1 MRIANTGHVAFATTM
16 IGIGIVGILNSDLMP
31 LWNPIPGAGPVHELL
46 VYCVIGIS
54 LLSGIGLLVQ
64 RTAAMAARLLLATFL
79 IWMLLF
85 RLPSFIRAP
94 LFEACWSVF
103 PLAVMLSGTVVLYV
117 WFATAW
123 DREYLRSISGISG
136 LRVARIIYGLSLG
149 FFGLAHFIDV
159 EDTVSL
165 IPNWLPGH
173 LFWAYFTGCAF
184 IAAGISVVIGVFARL
199 AALLSAVQIALFLF
213 LVWIPIVAADS
224 KVPFQWSETFLNA
237 ALLAG
242 AWVIADSYRETPYPI
257 RDR

>member
-1 MRIANTGHVAFATTM
+1 MRSANTGHVAFAITM
-16 IGIGIVGILNSDLMP
+16 IGIGIVGILNRDLMP
-31 LWNPIPGAGPVHELL
+31 LWNPIPGTGPVHGLL

-64 RTAAMAARLLLATFL
+64 RTAAMAARSLLATLL

-103 PLAVMLSGTVVLYV
+103 PLAVMLSGAVVLYV
-117 WFATAW
+117 RFATAW
-123 DREYLRSISGISG
+123 DRIYLRPVSSISG
-136 LRVARIIYGLSLG
+136 LRMVRIISGLSLG

-159 EDTVSL
+159 EDTISL

-213 LVWIPIVAADS
+213 LVWIPIVATGS
-224 KVPFQWSETFLNA
+224 RVPFQWSETFLNA

-242 AWVIADSYRETPYPI
+242 AWVIADSYRETP
-257 RDR
+257 